1 MKLNLQKLQDLSETV
16 QMEFKLAHGKEN
28 KGELPKDFW
37 KSYSAM
43 ANAHGGLIVLGIK
56 EKSGKFDVVGVPDIE
71 KVKHDLFNLVN
82 NREHVSVNLLTNP
95 DVVYSQKIKDK
106 EVLIIQIPQATRK
119 QKPVHLTKNPLGNTY
134 IRLHDGDRLCDDESV
149 KRMLAEQLND
159 SRDDGIVDGAYS
171 FERDIDHNTLNAY
184 RNRLSAHKP
193 SHPFLD
199 LSLFDFFKKIG
210 GWRID
215 HKTNREGMTVAGILM
230 FGHFDTITSIFPH
243 YFVDYQE
250 PSDDRWSERI
260 FPDGTWSGNLFDF
273 YRKVYQR
280 LVADLKVPFALNG
293 DQRIDDTPT
302 HQALREALVNTLV
315 HADYSE
321 HTPILVKK
329 SADQF
334 EFRNPGNLRLS
345 KDEIWQGG
353 VHDCR
358 NSLLHQMFL
367 LIGLGERAGSGIP
380 KILKGCQIANWSE
393 PVLREKLESP
403 QQTFLTLSTVSLIAD
418 DVKNTL
424 KLLYPNDFHKF
435 DYLESLILATA
446 ISEMGVTHKRCC
458 ELTSQHERDI
468 TLILQKL
475 KRKGFLTS
483 NGTARQKVYSIPDE
497 LYVDKAG
504 PSRDQVGTKS
514 GPSWDQVGT
523 KSGPS
528 QNLVAKLENGDKVD
542 VHLTVEQRYLLDNMN
557 GSMSIRELLELS
569 GRSNRTKFREQI
581 LAPLLKIGLIEM
593 TIPDKPTSSKQRYKL
608 KMIRE

>member
-1 MKLNLQKLQDLSETV
+1 MKL
-16 QMEFKLAHGKEN
+16 
-28 KGELPKDFW
+28 
-37 KSYSAM
+37 
-43 ANAHGGLIVLGIK
+43 I
-56 EKSGKFDVVGVPDIE
+56 
-71 KVKHDLFNLVN
+71 
-82 NREHVSVNLLTNP
+82 
-95 DVVYSQKIKDK
+95 
-106 EVLIIQIPQATRK
+106 
-119 QKPVHLTKNPLGNTY
+119 
-134 IRLHDGDRLCDDESV
+134 
-149 KRMLAEQLND
+149 
-159 SRDDGIVDGAYS
+159 
-171 FERDIDHNTLNAY
+171 
-184 RNRLSAHKP
+184 
-193 SHPFLD
+193 
-199 LSLFDFFKKIG
+199 
-210 GWRID
+210 
-215 HKTNREGMTVAGILM
+215 
-230 FGHFDTITSIFPH
+230 
-243 YFVDYQE
+243 VDYQE

-293 DQRIDDTPT
+293 DQRVDDTPT

-345 KDEIWQGG
+345 KNEIWQGG

-358 NSLLHQMFL
+358 NSRLHQMFL

-418 DVKNTL
+418 EVKNTL
-424 KLLYPNDFHKF
+424 KMLYPNDFHKF

-446 ISEMGVTHKRCC
+446 ISEKGVTHKRCC

-483 NGTARQKVYSIPDE
+483 NGTAKQKVYTIPEE
-497 LYVDKAG
+497 LYVEKI
-504 PSRDQVGTKS
+504 
-514 GPSWDQVGT
+514 GT

-528 QNLVAKLENGDKVD
+528 QNQVMVKLENGDQVD
-542 VHLTVEQRYLLDNMN
+542 SHLTVEQRYLLDNMS

-581 LAPLLKIGLIEM
+581 LAPLLKLGLIEM
-593 TIPDKPTSSKQRYKL
+593 TIPDKPTSSKQQYKL
-608 KMIRE
+608 KVMSHYTQGETL